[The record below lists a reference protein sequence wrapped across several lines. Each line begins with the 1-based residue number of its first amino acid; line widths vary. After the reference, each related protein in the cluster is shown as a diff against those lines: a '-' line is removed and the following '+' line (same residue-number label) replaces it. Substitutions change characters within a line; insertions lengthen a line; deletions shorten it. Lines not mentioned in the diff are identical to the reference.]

1 MELRL
6 PHMLHLFNV
15 FRENKDSDNCAQVL
29 EEECIRMFG
38 TKYLNDEH
46 DCNVVSINSLNIHD
60 ANDMQSHKLGEAM
73 FEEDDI
79 FCPPSFDENIYY
91 DESMPPIYDD
101 YIDESGFG
109 EVMTLFCDESTIPE
123 EVPIDYENKVAI
135 YDDYCDDLYA
145 IRNND
150 NHETCHHDFSF
161 QLDYASHYSYF
172 VEFAP
177 TTIHE
182 KKFAY
187 VESSKFSMLV
197 DHEKNAL
204 GASYIVEFIHDSTEN
219 YYEGGTYACRN
230 CNNVKFP
237 LYVLQVLNLCLFCLP
252 MPVDYCSHKLFAQKI
267 PMHRKWVR
275 LKCASH
281 MLHDAPVMFQFL
293 SFM

>member
-1 MELRL
+1 
-6 PHMLHLFNV
+6 MLHLFNV
-15 FRENKDSDNCAQVL
+15 FRENKDSDNCAQLL

-46 DCNVVSINSLNIHD
+46 DCNVVSMNSLNIHD

-73 FEEDDI
+73 FDEDDI
-79 FCPPSFDENIYY
+79 FCPPSFDEQIYY

-101 YIDESGFG
+101 Y
-109 EVMTLFCDESTIPE
+109 
-123 EVPIDYENKVAI
+123 
-135 YDDYCDDLYA
+135 CDDTYA
-145 IRNND
+145 IK
-150 NHETCHHDFSF
+150 
-161 QLDYASHYSYF
+161 
-172 VEFAP
+172 
-177 TTIHE
+177 

-187 VESSKFSMLV
+187 VESSKFSMQV

-204 GASYIVEFIHDSTEN
+204 GAGYIVEFIHDATEN

-230 CNNVKFP
+230 CNNIKFP
-237 LYVLQVLNLCLFCLP
+237 LYVLKVLKLCLFCLP
-252 MPVDYCSHKLFAQKI
+252 MLVDYCSHNLFAHKI

-281 MLHDAPVMFQFL
+281 ILHDALFMFQFL